1 MNSESIILLWPTPTL
16 MQTIQSV
23 RSDKDIIVKI
33 LKGTVNVI
41 SSVRRDKDII
51 VKILKGTVNV
61 ISSDAQFKGLHVC
74 LNIIGEYY
82 KGVSLFFRS

>member
-41 SSVRRDKDII
+41 
-51 VKILKGTVNV
+51 L
-61 ISSDAQFKGLHVC
+61 SDPQFKGLHVC

-82 KGVSLFFRS
+82 KGVSLFFVLEKRSFEQSTTS